1 MSKILVIGPEAASSG
16 IAEALR
22 RTLSVVVACAVN
34 RRSGLSLL
42 RREPFALVL
51 LDVGLAAADQGG
63 TELLLQNAGEAPL
76 LEIDFAGVPKEHVV
90 ERARIALQRRAQDER
105 RARERATADLA
116 AELRSMLSGLL
127 LESQLAL
134 REARPDQEPKLRH
147 LVQMAGDLRDRLR
160 A

>member
-1 MSKILVIGPEAASSG
+1 MSKILVIGPETYSAG

-22 RTLSVVVACAVN
+22 VRMKVVVAWASS
-34 RRSGLSLL
+34 RRAGVAAL
-42 RREPFALVL
+42 RRERYSLVL
-51 LDVGLAAADQGG
+51 LDQELAESDTMGV
-63 TELLLQNAGEAPL
+63 EPFLQNAEGAPV
-76 LEIDFAGVPKEHVV
+76 LEVHFGALAVEQVV
-90 ERARIALQRRAQDER
+90 DRARMALQRRAQDER
-105 RARERATADLA
+105 RARERATAELA
-116 AELRSMLSGLL
+116 AELRSMVSGLL

>member
-1 MSKILVIGPEAASSG
+1 MSKILVIGPEAASRG

-22 RTLSVVVACAVN
+22 RTLGVVVSWASN
-34 RRSGLSLL
+34 RRGGLSTL

-51 LDVGLAAADQGG
+51 LDSGLAAADPEG

-76 LEIDFAGVPKEHVV
+76 LEIDFATAPGEHVV

-134 REARPDQEPKLRH
+134 REARPDQAPKLRH